1 MQDGSSHNGVES
13 RAAARTNLFLAATL
27 NSAGANHPVKIR
39 DLSATGAR
47 IETFLVLQVG
57 AAVTLVRG
65 PLSVHAQVGWHAER
79 FCGLSFAAPVS
90 TEDWM
95 ANPINLQRQPWSPGL
110 PIRAAV
116 ATPVRWQVESA
127 ESVAEQ
133 LSRVSRW
140 LVAFGHALATDPNVV
155 FKHGS
160 ELFNLGLAA
169 RDLRAMAETM
179 QAESSASEPSPG
191 EERQPAA

>member
-1 MQDGSSHNGVES
+1 MQDGNSNSGVEL

-47 IETFLVLQVG
+47 IESFLVLQVG

-65 PLSVHAQVGWHAER
+65 PLSVHAHVGWHAER

-95 ANPINLQRQPWSPGL
+95 ANPVNLKRQLGSPGR
-110 PIRAAV
+110 PIRAEV
-116 ATPVRWQVESA
+116 AAPLRWQAESA

-140 LVAFGHALATDPNVV
+140 LVAFGHALATDKNVV

-169 RDLRAMAETM
+169 RALGALAETM
-179 QAESSASEPSPG
+179 QAESSASEPSAG